1 MSWNLGRERK
11 KMRNQR
17 VVEYDIMRIIACF
30 CVIMIHS
37 AVFEQ
42 ESMYVVQ
49 SSEFLS
55 IKFWGVIARWSV
67 PAFVMLSGMLILP
80 HADKISIKRLFVH
93 RVLRMLVAYVTW
105 SVVYSFYNTYILGN
119 VYAPT
124 KFKTFIDGCFSGE
137 LHMWYLPML
146 AGLYIAAP
154 ILIIIIENISG
165 KWMKYWIG
173 GMFVFSSLIPFIE
186 KLNVKYVSTIISSIS
201 GYMNLQFL
209 GGWTLYFVLGYYIS
223 HTAFT
228 KKQVK
233 VIYCCTGIAFLFTF
247 ITTVGFYRWYGESMG
262 ILSYEYPN
270 IIILG
275 VGVFL
280 LFKEKISKISFT
292 ENYKQRIY
300 SLSKLTFGIY
310 LIHVLVLK
318 ILYQFGL
325 SISIFHPIISVPIV
339 ALATFIFAA
348 LLIWIVRKIPVIGT
362 YVA

>member
-1 MSWNLGRERK
+1 
-11 KMRNQR
+11 MRNQR
-17 VVEYDIMRIIACF
+17 VVEYDVMRIIACF
-30 CVIMIHS
+30 CVIMIHC

-42 ESMYVVQ
+42 ESMYAVQ

-55 IKFWGVIARWSV
+55 IKFWGVVARWAV

-80 HADKISIKRLFVH
+80 HADETSIKRLFVH
-93 RVLRMLVAYVTW
+93 RVLRMFVAYVAW

-119 VYAPT
+119 VYATT

-154 ILIIIIENISG
+154 ILTIIIKNISG
-165 KWMKYWIG
+165 KWVKYWIG
-173 GMFVFSSLIPFIE
+173 GMFVFTSLIPFIE
-186 KLNVKYVSTIISSIS
+186 KLNVKFVSTIISSIN
-201 GYMNLQFL
+201 GYMDLQFL

-223 HTAFT
+223 HTEFS

-233 VIYCCTGIAFLFTF
+233 AIYCCAGIAFLFTL
-247 ITTVGFYRWYGESMG
+247 IATVGFYRWYGEPMG

-270 IIILG
+270 IVIWG

-292 ENYKQRIY
+292 EKCKQRIY

-310 LIHVLVLK
+310 LIHVLILR
-318 ILYQFGL
+318 ILYQLGF
-325 SISIFHPIISVPIV
+325 SVSSFHPIVSVPIV
-339 ALATFIFAA
+339 ALATFIIAA